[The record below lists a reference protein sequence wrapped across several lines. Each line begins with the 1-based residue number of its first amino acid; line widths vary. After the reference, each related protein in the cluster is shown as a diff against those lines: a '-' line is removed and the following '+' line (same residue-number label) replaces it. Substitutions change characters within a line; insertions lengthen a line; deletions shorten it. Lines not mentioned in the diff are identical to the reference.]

1 MQTVPEPGS
10 EGRLTAVELGAWRGF
25 LRVHSRLLRELDAEL
40 CSRHQLPL
48 SSYEVLLNL
57 SGAADHRMR
66 MSELA
71 DSVLLSRSG
80 LSRLCD
86 RLECDGLVERVV
98 AATDARGAFAVIT
111 PLGLERFRAAQL
123 THLAGVRERF
133 TSHFGQSDMREL
145 AEFWERVLPG
155 ASS

>member
-1 MQTVPEPGS
+1 M
-10 EGRLTAVELGAWRGF
+10 
-25 LRVHSRLLRELDAEL
+25 HSRLLRELDAEL
-40 CSRHQLPL
+40 CAQHRLPL

-57 SGAADHRMR
+57 SGAPERRMR

-86 RLECDGLVERVV
+86 RLERDGMVERVV
-98 AATDARGAFAVIT
+98 ASTDARGAFAVIT
-111 PLGLERFRAAQL
+111 PLGLARFWQAQL

-133 TSHFGQSDMREL
+133 TSRFSDSELREL
-145 AEFWERVLPG
+145 AALWERVLPG